1 MKKIINGSRYN
12 TETAQ
17 RLGVHENNFLPND
30 IYYRGQDL
38 YRTKAGKYF
47 IHNYGNGFP
56 KQDGNWGWGEEITPI
71 TEDAAREWAEKYL
84 DGSTYEAAFGEV
96 VEDAR
101 LNVLLP
107 QELLDKLDARVTAG
121 GGNRSEVVR
130 AALRAYLEG

>member
-17 RLGVHENNFLPND
+17 RLGTHETGLPGD
-30 IYYRGQDL
+30 INHRGQEL

-47 IHNYGNGFP
+47 IYLYGNGFP
-56 KQDGNWGWGEEITPI
+56 KPDGWWGWGEEITPI
-71 TEDAAREWAEKYL
+71 SEDAARQWAKQHL
-84 DGSTYEAAFGEV
+84 DGDAYEAAFGKVE
-96 VEDAR
+96 EDAR

-107 QELLDKLDARVTAG
+107 QELLDKLDARSAADG
-121 GGNRSEVVR
+121 ANRSEIVR

>member
-17 RLGVHENNFLPND
+17 RLGVHENNYLPND

-71 TEDAAREWAEKYL
+71 TEDAAREWAEFL
-84 DGSTYEAAFGEV
+84 STLSLRRATAKVHKTVGHFCAYETNFMGIA
-96 VEDAR
+96 
-101 LNVLLP
+101 
-107 QELLDKLDARVTAG
+107 
-121 GGNRSEVVR
+121 SSC
-130 AALRAYLEG
+130 

>member
-71 TEDAAREWAEKYL
+71 TEDAAREWQ
-84 DGSTYEAAFGEV
+84 AAFGEV

>member
-17 RLGVHENNFLPND
+17 RLGVYENNCLPND

-56 KQDGNWGWGEEITPI
+56 RPNGNWGWGEEITPI
-71 TEDAAREWAEKYL
+71 TEDAAREWAEQHL
-84 DGSTYEAAFGEV
+84 DGDAYEAAFGEV

-107 QELLDKLDARVTAG
+107 QELLDKLDARVTAS

>member
-17 RLGVHENNFLPND
+17 RLGTHETGLPGD
-30 IYYRGQDL
+30 INHRGQEL

-47 IHNYGNGFP
+47 IYLYGNGFP
-56 KQDGNWGWGEEITPI
+56 KPDGWWGWGEEITPI
-71 TEDAAREWAEKYL
+71 SEDAARQWAKQHL
-84 DGSTYEAAFGEV
+84 DGDAYEAAFGEV
-96 VEDAR
+96 EEDAR

-107 QELLDKLDARVTAG
+107 QELLDKLDARSAADG
-121 GGNRSEVVR
+121 ANRSEIVR

>member
-17 RLGVHENNFLPND
+17 RLGTHESNCLPGD
-30 IYYRGQDL
+30 INYRGQDL

-56 KQDGNWGWGEEITPI
+56 KPNGNWGWGEEITPI
-71 TEDAAREWAEKYL
+71 TEGAAREWAEQHL
-84 DGSTYEAAFGEV
+84 DGDAYEAAFGEV

-101 LNVLLP
+101 INVLLP
-107 QELLDKLDARVTAG
+107 QELLDKLDARVAAD